1 MLIRSLRAENFMRFS
16 RLDVRDLPLSG
27 IIGIEGPNESGKT
40 TLGEVLLFALFGK
53 TRLSSD
59 GPAASLIRWG
69 GDSMHVEVEFTIAP
83 SGMAG
88 PPIDGNGDGDC
99 ARLLPPQAGSYLLYR
114 QIDKAGTNYVKIV
127 ELPSRAEVASG
138 NIQVAQFIASS

>member
-83 SGMAG
+83 PDVTASLEG
-88 PPIDGNGDGDC
+88 PAP
-99 ARLLPPQAGSYLLYR
+99 
-114 QIDKAGTNYVKIV
+114 V
-127 ELPSRAEVASG
+127 PSRRSRG
-138 NIQVAQFIASS
+138 PISSTARSTRPAPTT